1 MENEGKPRRI
11 DGERWGV
18 LGLLSMGVWGWG
30 VPGVG
35 VLVGD
40 VLSPGVLSVDVL
52 CVRFSGAFEI
62 TFE

>member
-1 MENEGKPRRI
+1 
-11 DGERWGV
+11 
-18 LGLLSMGVWGWG
+18 MGCAWFTEYGCAECVG

>member
-1 MENEGKPRRI
+1 MCG
-11 DGERWGV
+11 GG
-18 LGLLSMGVWGWG
+18 G